1 MSKGMRMLA
10 LNRTMRNESGRMRNE
25 PDMNRMGYD
34 MEMRDNPNMRGYDR
48 DRRGRFTGEMEMNR
62 TYEYGPRSEHEMR
75 GGYDMEGRF
84 PDHRRQEH
92 GGSMSYS
99 EGMESR
105 WSPPYYRGPDMEMDG
120 NGGSIGGE
128 MEQRN
133 PVGFGAHF
141 DSPGKSDASY
151 QRMEEGKA
159 NFSGQMEKGGARSKQ
174 TPKFNR
180 DMAEEW
186 TKKLENAD
194 GSKGPHWTLDQ
205 AKQAMRQY
213 DLICDPYEFWA
224 VLNAIYSDD
233 CKVAQKHGVNTLEYY
248 VDRAEAWLHDKDA
261 NEGKAALYY
270 TTIVKQ

>member
-10 LNRTMRNESGRMRNE
+10 INRTMRNNRNGMRNE
-25 PDMNRMGYD
+25 TEMNRMGYGNMNHGGQMNMGD
-34 MEMRDNPNMRGYDR
+34 GMEMRDNPNMRGYDR

-62 TYEYGPRSEHEMR
+62 TYEYSPRSEHEMR
-75 GGYDMEGRF
+75 NGY
-84 PDHRRQEH
+84 
-92 GGSMSYS
+92 
-99 EGMESR
+99 GMESR
-105 WSPPYYRGPDMEMDG
+105 WSPPYYGEPGMEMDG
-120 NGGSIGGE
+120 NGGRMEEE

-133 PVGFGAHF
+133 PVGFSAHF

-174 TPKFNR
+174 TPKFSR

-233 CKVAQKHGVNTLEYY
+233 CKVARKHGVNTLEYY

-261 NEGKAALYY
+261 NKGKAALYY

>member
-10 LNRTMRNESGRMRNE
+10 LNRTMRNNRNGMRSE

-62 TYEYGPRSEHEMR
+62 TYEYGPRS
-75 GGYDMEGRF
+75 GYDMEGRF

-159 NFSGQMEKGGARSKQ
+159 NFSGQMEKGGARSQQ
-174 TPKFNR
+174 TPKFSR

-186 TKKLENAD
+186 TKKLQTAH

>member
-92 GGSMSYS
+92 GGSMNYS

-105 WSPPYYRGPDMEMDG
+105 WMPPYYEEG
-120 NGGSIGGE
+120 N

-186 TKKLENAD
+186 TKKLENAGIKVHCDD
-194 GSKGPHWTLDQ
+194 GTDTMRYKIRQAQLAKTPYMLVVGERDMQNGTVSVRTRAGEDKGAVPTDEFIAQ
-205 AKQAMRQY
+205 ALMEIATKKR
-213 DLICDPYEFWA
+213 
-224 VLNAIYSDD
+224 
-233 CKVAQKHGVNTLEYY
+233 
-248 VDRAEAWLHDKDA
+248 
-261 NEGKAALYY
+261 
-270 TTIVKQ
+270 

>member
-25 PDMNRMGYD
+25 PDMNRMGYGN

-62 TYEYGPRSEHEMR
+62 TYEYGPRS
-75 GGYDMEGRF
+75 GYDMEGRF
-84 PDHRRQEH
+84 PDYRRQEH

-233 CKVAQKHGVNTLEYY
+233 CKVARKHGVNTLEYY

>member
-10 LNRTMRNESGRMRNE
+10 INRTMQNNRNGAE
-25 PDMNRMGYD
+25 MNRINYGNMNNGGQMNMGGS

-84 PDHRRQEH
+84 PDYRRQEH
-92 GGSMSYS
+92 GGSMNQQG
-99 EGMESR
+99 GMESR
-105 WSPPYYRGPDMEMDG
+105 WMPPYYEEG
-120 NGGSIGGE
+120 N

-159 NFSGQMEKGGARSKQ
+159 NFSGQMEKGGARSKH
-174 TPKFNR
+174 TPKFSR

-186 TKKLENAD
+186 TKKLKNAD
-194 GSKGPHWTLDQ
+194 GSKGPHWTFDQ

-213 DLICDPYEFWA
+213 DVICDPYEFWA

-233 CKVAQKHGVNTLEYY
+233 SKVAQKHGVNTLEYY
-248 VDRAEAWLHDKDA
+248 VDRAMAWLYDKDA
-261 NEGKAALYY
+261 NEGKAALYF